1 MQPQANYAMYHPA
14 QYSAPVYRPAPA
26 PARVRANH
34 YASRS
39 YNEPAPRYREYRATR
54 PWTHSAAIVGGSA
67 AGGAAIGALAGG
79 GKGAAIG
86 ALAGGAGGFIYDR
99 LTRNRH

>member
-1 MQPQANYAMYHPA
+1 MQPQANYAMYRPVQQQQPA
-14 QYSAPVYRPAPA
+14 AVYRPA
-26 PARVRANH
+26 PARVRANR

-39 YNEPAPRYREYRATR
+39 YNEPAPRYREYRTTR